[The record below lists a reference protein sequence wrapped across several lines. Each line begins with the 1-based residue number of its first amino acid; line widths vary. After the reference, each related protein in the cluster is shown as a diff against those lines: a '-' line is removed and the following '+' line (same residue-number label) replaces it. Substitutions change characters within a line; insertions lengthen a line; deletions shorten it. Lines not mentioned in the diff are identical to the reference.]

1 MTKTVRKLAVV
12 FGVLAAG
19 IAVAAPASAVYDAQG
34 NVIYIYVLS
43 DGTIVY

>member
-1 MTKTVRKLAVV
+1 MRKLRTFAAILGV
-12 FGVLAAG
+12 FAASAA
-19 IAVAAPASAVYDAQG
+19 IAATASAVYDAQG

>member
-1 MTKTVRKLAVV
+1 MRKLRVFATILGV
-12 FGVLAAG
+12 FGAAA
-19 IAVAAPASAVYDAQG
+19 AVAAPASAVYDGQG